1 MSYTKQQW
9 ELKQQGLCIECGAR
23 VDRPST
29 YVRCPDCRTRFT
41 EYMKERRALKEA
53 LAEPESS
60 PQYKRKQAELAAQ
73 KAIKAEKYK
82 LQIKKCSSCG
92 WKRIEGNIIFCP
104 FMEGIC
110 ERGHYV

>member
-23 VDRPST
+23 VDKPSA
-29 YVRCPDCRTRFT
+29 YVRCPECRTRFT

-53 LAEPESS
+53 LAEPEHS
-60 PQYKRKQAELAAQ
+60 PEYKRKQAELARE
-73 KAIKAEKYK
+73 KAIRAEKLKYR
-82 LQIKKCSSCG
+82 IEKCSSCG
-92 WKRIEGNIIFCP
+92 WGRVEGNTIFCP